1 MDKTIKKVSVVLL
14 HLSLWLFI
22 FIFPII
28 FIDPNEPHPPLL
40 ENISGFILT
49 MVLFYVNYLFLI
61 KYQLFKRKY
70 FTFSLINLT
79 LIILFIVC
87 GYFYLKFTDNFSPP
101 SMIPPPDKLMF
112 SMKKMGIPFDL
123 FLVRNLLSFFLSIG
137 VAVAIRSTRRLK
149 EEESLR
155 EKVMNEH
162 LKSEITYLKYQL
174 QPHFFFNTLNNI
186 YALIDRKPDL
196 AKEVLHNLS
205 KLLRYVL
212 YHAEDAMVPLQSEI
226 YFLKTYIN
234 LMQIRI
240 SSNIFVKFEF
250 PEVETEIKVPPLLF
264 ITLVENAYKHGI
276 DATLQGNIYI
286 KMEITISHIVLS
298 VTNSCSKQIGDD
310 QTVSGIGLE
319 NLAKRLNILYK
330 PAEFLFTQKQT
341 EKEYFSELKI
351 PAN

>member
-1 MDKTIKKVSVVLL
+1 MNKTIKNIPVLML
-14 HLSLWLFI
+14 HLSMWLFV
-22 FIFPII
+22 FIFPLL
-28 FIDPNEPHPPLL
+28 FVDNSRPHPPVLNVFPEFAL
-40 ENISGFILT
+40 SIL
-49 MVLFYVNYLFLI
+49 LFYLNYFFLI
-61 KYQLFKRKY
+61 KKILFKKKY
-70 FTFSLINLT
+70 LLFGAINLS
-79 LIILFIVC
+79 ILLLFLGLDFVLLA
-87 GYFYLKFTDNFSPP
+87 YTDPFFLR
-101 SMIPPPDKLMF
+101 KV
-112 SMKKMGIPFDL
+112 PFDL
-123 FLVRNLLSFFLSIG
+123 FLIRSLLSFCLALGVS
-137 VAVAIRSTRRLK
+137 VAVRSTIRLK
-149 EEESLR
+149 EEETLR
-155 EKVMNEH
+155 EKVVNEH

-212 YHAEDAMVPLQSEI
+212 YHAEDALVPLQSEI

-264 ITLVENAYKHGI
+264 STLLENAYKHGI
-276 DATLQGNIYI
+276 DATSQGNIYI
-286 KMEITISHIVLS
+286 KMEITISHIVFS
-298 VTNSCSKQIGDD
+298 VTNSCSKQIGDN

-330 PAEFLFTQKQT
+330 PSEFLFTQKQT